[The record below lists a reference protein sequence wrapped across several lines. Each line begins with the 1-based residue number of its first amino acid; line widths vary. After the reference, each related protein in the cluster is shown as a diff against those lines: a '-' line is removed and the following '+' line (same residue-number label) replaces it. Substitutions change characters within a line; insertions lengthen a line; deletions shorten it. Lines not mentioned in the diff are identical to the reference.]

1 MTIVFIVPGPL
12 DQLTGGYL
20 FDKRVIEGLRAAG
33 RAVDVRELPGAFFP
47 AADAAALAAAAAVL
61 SALSEEDVAII
72 DGLALPAFAEVL
84 TPPTTASRRRLIGF
98 VHHPLARETGL
109 AEDTRETLAGLE
121 ARLLTRLKGVLCPS
135 AGTAWALEEYGVP
148 RERIA
153 IAPPGTKKP
162 AEPAQRSPRLGPLRL
177 LAIGTISPRKG
188 HLLLVEAL
196 AEVANR
202 PWELSCI
209 GSLTRDPATLA
220 ALQHA
225 IARHGFGE
233 RVKLLG
239 ERPPE
244 QLAEAYGAADVF
256 VLPSYHEGYG
266 MAFAEALA
274 YGLPVVATSAVAET
288 VPAEASLLVPPG
300 DVAAL
305 ASALRLLMDNA
316 QLRARLAA
324 GAAKAGAALPDWKT
338 AIDRWIAAF
347 DRLSA

>member
-12 DQLTGGYL
+12 GQLTGGYL

-47 AADAAALAAAAAVL
+47 AADATALAAADALL
-61 SALSEEDVAII
+61 SALAEEDVAII
-72 DGLALPAFAEVL
+72 DGLALPAFAQVL
-84 TPPTTASRRRLIGF
+84 TPTSRRRLIGF

-109 AEDTRETLAGLE
+109 AEDARETLAGLE

-135 AGTAWALEEYGVP
+135 AGTAWALEEYGVA

-153 IAPPGTKKP
+153 IAPPGTERP
-162 AEPAQRSPRLGPLRL
+162 AEPAQRSPRAGPLRL
-177 LAIGTISPRKG
+177 LAVGTISPRKG
-188 HLLLVEAL
+188 HLMLVEAL
-196 AEVANR
+196 AEVADR
-202 PWELSCI
+202 PWELTCI
-209 GSLTRDPATLA
+209 GSLTRDPETLA
-220 ALQHA
+220 ALQRA
-225 IARHGFGE
+225 IGRHGFAE

-239 ERPPE
+239 ERLPE
-244 QLAEAYGAADVF
+244 QLAEAYAAADVF

-274 YGLPVVATSAVAET
+274 HGLPVVATSAVAET
-288 VPAEASLLVPPG
+288 VPAEAALLVPPG

-316 QLRARLAA
+316 QLRARLAM

-338 AIDRWIAAF
+338 ATDRWIAAF

>member
-12 DQLTGGYL
+12 GQLTGGYL

-47 AADAAALAAAAAVL
+47 SADAAALAAADAVL
-61 SALSEEDVAII
+61 SALPEEDAAII
-72 DGLALPAFAEVL
+72 DGLALPAFAQVL
-84 TPPTTASRRRLIGF
+84 TPTSRRRLIGF

-109 AEDTRETLAGLE
+109 AEDARETLAGLE

-135 AGTAWALEEYGVP
+135 AGTAWALEEYGVA

-153 IAPPGTKKP
+153 IAPPGTEKP
-162 AEPAQRSPRLGPLRL
+162 AEPARRSPRAGPLRL
-177 LAIGTISPRKG
+177 LAVGTISPRKG

-196 AEVANR
+196 AEVADR

-220 ALQHA
+220 ALERA
-225 IARHGFGE
+225 IGRHGFGE

-244 QLAEAYGAADVF
+244 QLAEAYAAADVF

-274 YGLPVVATSAVAET
+274 HGLPVVATSAVAET
-288 VPAEASLLVPPG
+288 VPAEAALLVPPG

-305 ASALRLLMDNA
+305 AAALRLLMDNA
-316 QLRARLAA
+316 PLRARLAM
-324 GAAKAGAALPDWKT
+324 GAAKAGAALPDWQT

>member
-1 MTIVFIVPGPL
+1 MTIVFIVPGSVG
-12 DQLTGGYL
+12 QLTGGYL

-33 RAVDVRELPGAFFP
+33 RAVDVRELPGSFFP
-47 AADAAALAAAAAVL
+47 AADETALAAGDTVMA
-61 SALSEEDVAII
+61 ALSEQDVAVI
-72 DGLALPAFAEVL
+72 DGLALPAFANAL
-84 TPPTTASRRRLIGF
+84 TPAMASRRRLIGF

-109 AEDTRETLAGLE
+109 GEDARDMVAGLE
-121 ARLLTRLKGVLCPS
+121 GRLLTRLRGVLCPS
-135 AGTAWALEEYGVP
+135 TGTAWAVEEYGVP

-153 IAPPGTKKP
+153 IAPPGTDKP
-162 AEPAQRSPRLGPLRL
+162 ALPQQRAPRGGPLRL
-177 LAIGTISPRKG
+177 LAVGTISPRKG

-196 AEVANR
+196 AEVADR

-220 ALQHA
+220 ALQRA
-225 IARHGFGE
+225 IARHGFKE
-233 RVKLLG
+233 RVELLG

-244 QLAEAYGAADVF
+244 QLAEAYAAADVF
-256 VLPSYHEGYG
+256 VLPSYYEGYG

-300 DVAAL
+300 DLAAL
-305 ASALRLLMDNA
+305 ASALRLLLDNA

-324 GAAKAGAALPDWKT
+324 GATKAGAALPDWKT
-338 AIDRWIAAF
+338 AIERWIAAF
-347 DRLSA
+347 DRLAA